1 MRTLRLAAGLVVIAA
16 SAAPAQVALTQ
27 SQEKLLLLAPTVR
40 AAAESATSVA
50 VMDAARDKLAS
61 LVRYKVLVIPKP
73 KMCEALQASGFPCDA
88 LLEES
93 QGRLLARFFSADAFT
108 SGVLERKGTALIAR
122 VHVVDIGGSG
132 FAATFSE
139 ANGNL
144 ATPRALGEAIAARL
158 STIIRAGEHA
168 RDCTTQRQRGAFPRA
183 LDAARKAF
191 AIEPNLAAAHLCIAT
206 VYEAQRMPP
215 DSLIAAAWR
224 AVKGDTLNATAWETI
239 ARQYQVKGDTLKAI
253 DAFISQLSGEPGNT
267 RLRLGIAQL
276 LFQHKQYQRA
286 VNVLEEGLA
295 SNPSDQAMIEL
306 KNRICI
312 DGELWRCALDGLTH
326 RAEVD
331 SGVLADSTFLKT
343 AIGAAQQLSDTQA
356 LLRYSHAAAQH
367 FPKSASFWKT
377 LGAAFDL
384 AGRTDSATW
393 AYRRSLAIDPSDL
406 ASTLLVAKSL
416 VDGAVYDTAQAHRLK
431 ILNDTAGLRALQK
444 AYADRL
450 DTSKVYIDR
459 AVASSD
465 TSMRMNAAVILLTAG
480 SKLAQAQVYDRA
492 YAWLDQTLQLVAPH
506 TPVDTVGPRH
516 QIRVNASFWFGL
528 ASLQTL
534 SRPYQDM
541 TKSKNC
547 DQAKAIND
555 RIVRAKAAIV
565 LGARV
570 HLPTAN
576 TLLTNLGQYEALM
589 PKVKQAFKCTNF

>member
-1 MRTLRLAAGLVVIAA
+1 MRPLRLAAGLVVAA
-16 SAAPAQVALTQ
+16 AGAAPAQLALTQ
-27 SQEKLLLLAPTVR
+27 QQEKLLLLAPTVR
-40 AAAESATSVA
+40 AAADSATSVA

-61 LVRYKVLVIPKP
+61 LARYKVLVIPKP

-108 SGVLERKGTALIAR
+108 SGVLERRGTALIAR

-144 ATPRALGEAIAARL
+144 ATPRVLGEAIAARL
-158 STIIRAGEHA
+158 NTIIRAGEHA

-356 LLRYSHAAAQH
+356 LLRFSWAATQR
-367 FPKSASFWKT
+367 FPKSAAFWKT
-377 LGAAFDL
+377 LGAAFEL
-384 AGRTDSATW
+384 AGGADSAVW
-393 AYRRSLAIDPSDL
+393 AYRKSLAIDPSDL
-406 ASTLLVAKSL
+406 ASTLLVAKAL
-416 VDGAVYDTAQAHRLK
+416 IDQATYDTAAANRLK
-431 ILNDTAGLRALQK
+431 GDTASLRVLREGFAR
-444 AYADRL
+444 RL
-450 DTSKVYIDR
+450 DTARVYLDR
-459 AVASSD
+459 ALASND
-465 TSMRMNAAVILLTAG
+465 TIASVNAAAFMGVAG
-480 SKLAQAQVYDRA
+480 EKLVRA
-492 YAWLDQTLQLVAPH
+492 AAFEQGYVWLDRTLQIVARR
-506 TPVDTVGPRH
+506 TPADTLGLR
-516 QIRVNASFWFGL
+516 QRIRVNASFWFGL
-528 ASLQTL
+528 ASVQTL
-534 SRPYQDM
+534 VPVYQAMVKAKD
-541 TKSKNC
+541 C
-547 DQAKAIND
+547 GQAKAIND
-555 RIVRAKAAIV
+555 RIARTKEALI
-565 LGARV
+565 LGARI
-570 HLPTAN
+570 HPPTAN
-576 TLLTNLGQYEALM
+576 SQLQTLQRYFEDQM
-589 PKVKQAFKCTNF
+589 PRVKQAFKCTNF